1 MPPSTLAPAEPR
13 SRLAPESAEP
23 GTATGGAPR
32 HGSRRVPP
40 APTDPRRSGGFT
52 PGVEVVDEE
61 REKDLVTFRQ
71 GARRRYLSTIL
82 LGAALGG
89 AVFFG
94 VVSVPVWVMV
104 AIFAGA
110 IGCNFVLVNLATR
123 PALYHWS
130 WRYAF
135 AAFDAMLIS
144 MLMIEF
150 GERGLAAVYF
160 LAIIPYSF
168 DRGKSLGYFT
178 AGVCAVCFVAANY
191 VYHLLHPG
199 TPVDMG
205 AVITVGVLI
214 VIVAQQTV
222 PIPSKLIRRIR
233 ATRQAFS
240 EAEHGNLLVRAD
252 ARYSDELGFLERS
265 FNGMLA
271 RMGQIIGAVQR
282 EAEDV
287 AAYADRVAQATQA
300 LHAAGA
306 EFAATARDLSERLEA
321 QRGFTEAG
329 TKQTSHARAA
339 SDGLRDRAGEMEA
352 DAQAL
357 VEAAERSRDSITRAG
372 TTLVTIGE
380 KVRDSAATVGALAG
394 ASEQI
399 GDFVETVA
407 RIARQTNLLALNAAI
422 EAARAGEHGRG
433 FAVVAGEVKTLAN
446 NSAAALVNI
455 RQLIEA
461 VQDAARRTTE
471 HVGVVATSVEDG
483 EQVIRTAATA
493 LASIARGVE
502 EARAAAARIATLS
515 SAQRER
521 AGVVAQEIETI
532 AGTAETTSTVAQD
545 MSGVVEEQ
553 LASMA
558 HITESSQHLA
568 DISARLKSLTSRFVL
583 DTAVPEEP
591 MPPVSSPVSLQYAA
605 RPLATAS

>member
-23 GTATGGAPR
+23 GTASGGAPR
-32 HGSRRVPP
+32 HVPRRVPP
-40 APTDPRRSGGFT
+40 VPTDPRRSGGFT

-372 TTLVTIGE
+372 TTLVAIGE
-380 KVRDSAATVGALAG
+380 KVRTSAATVGTLAG
-394 ASEQI
+394 DSERV
-399 GDFVETVA
+399 GNFVDTVA

-422 EAARAGEHGRG
+422 EAARAGEHGQG
-433 FAVVAGEVKTLAN
+433 FAVVAEEVRKLAEE
-446 NSAAALVNI
+446 SARASKAIARTIATVRENI
-455 RQLIEA
+455 
-461 VQDAARRTTE
+461 D
-471 HVGVVATSVEDG
+471 VVVRSMAEG
-483 EQVIRTAATA
+483 EQEVRDV
-493 LASIARGVE
+493 GDV
-502 EARAAAARIATLS
+502 AAAADQALGAVLDGIR
-515 SAQRER
+515 R
-521 AGVVAQEIETI
+521 VAELV
-532 AGTAETTSTVAQD
+532 AETATVSRSQSQTMAELSAAIQSVEGVSIEAATRAESASRLATNQTASTEGMA
-545 MSGVVEEQ
+545 ETALR
-553 LASMA
+553 LAELSV
-558 HITESSQHLA
+558 
-568 DISARLKSLTSRFVL
+568 RLKEAMGGFRV
-583 DTAVPEEP
+583 
-591 MPPVSSPVSLQYAA
+591 
-605 RPLATAS
+605 